1 MTARFDGKV
10 VVVTGAGSGIGQ
22 GIAKAFAAEK
32 ATVIVNDVREDGA
45 KETIK
50 EIEEGGGTAFLSC
63 FDIADREAVEA
74 AFASVVAQFGGV
86 DVLVNNAGIITR
98 GPAEEAMDRFLLS
111 VQVNLVGTFLCSRTV
126 AVQSMLPR
134 GRGAIVNIASPSG
147 LAAVW
152 NDVGYT
158 TTKHGVLGMTKA
170 LAVDWARRG
179 VRVNAVLPGF
189 TMTPAA
195 ISSRNTPEKVKLR
208 LERVPMARMGEPEDH
223 AAAVMYLAS
232 DEAAYVTGIA
242 LPVDG
247 GQLALHSGQSL
258 PPIE

>member
-98 GPAEEAMDRFLLS
+98 GPA
-111 VQVNLVGTFLCSRTV
+111 
-126 AVQSMLPR
+126 
-134 GRGAIVNIASPSG
+134 
-147 LAAVW
+147 
-152 NDVGYT
+152 
-158 TTKHGVLGMTKA
+158 
-170 LAVDWARRG
+170 
-179 VRVNAVLPGF
+179 
-189 TMTPAA
+189 
-195 ISSRNTPEKVKLR
+195 
-208 LERVPMARMGEPEDH
+208 
-223 AAAVMYLAS
+223 
-232 DEAAYVTGIA
+232 
-242 LPVDG
+242 
-247 GQLALHSGQSL
+247 
-258 PPIE
+258 